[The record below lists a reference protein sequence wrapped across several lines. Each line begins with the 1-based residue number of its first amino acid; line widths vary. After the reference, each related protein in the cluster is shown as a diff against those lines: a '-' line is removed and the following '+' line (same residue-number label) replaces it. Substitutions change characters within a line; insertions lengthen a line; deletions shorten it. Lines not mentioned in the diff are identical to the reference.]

1 MRAQTVDTLFAPSFD
16 KRDMGKKKI
25 YIFVQ
30 DLFSFSLNSKDKKI
44 FQKKCSLSYHTQT
57 QIEQIVKQVSSSIY
71 FLLAIQGGSM
81 KRERVK

>member
-44 FQKKCSLSYHTQT
+44 FQKKMQLILSHANTDRT
-57 QIEQIVKQVSSSIY
+57 NCKTSIFQY
-71 FLLAIQGGSM
+71 LFFISHPGG
-81 KRERVK
+81 